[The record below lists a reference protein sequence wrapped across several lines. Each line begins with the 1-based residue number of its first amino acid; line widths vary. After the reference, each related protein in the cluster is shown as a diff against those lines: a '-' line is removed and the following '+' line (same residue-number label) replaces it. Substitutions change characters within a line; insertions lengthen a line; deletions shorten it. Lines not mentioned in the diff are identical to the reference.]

1 MPYETCWACNKYV
14 SSLVFVCGTLFCYV
28 NFETVCELCRHS
40 WLPNICVYG
49 LYLCCKGNEFY
60 ILCWAVYVSM
70 CVHLAISSNFR
81 ILGTHS
87 CVHLAI
93 ASDYICLVMIDFAK
107 HMENFSRNFLCLET
121 KHGHRWAELGDWRCA
136 GTTVCG
142 GASEEMA
149 DRWNPATGSTP
160 RPG

>member
-14 SSLVFVCGTLFCYV
+14 SSLVFVCGTLFCNV
-28 NFETVCELCRHS
+28 NFETMFELCRHS
-40 WLPNICVYG
+40 WLSNICVYG
-49 LYLCCKGNEFY
+49 PYLCCKENKFY
-60 ILCWAVYVSM
+60 ILCWAIYVSM

-107 HMENFSRNFLCLET
+107 HMKNFSINFLSLQT
-121 KHGHRWAELGDWRCA
+121 KHGPESLLPKPRTARVSTSPPIRG
-136 GTTVCG
+136 
-142 GASEEMA
+142 
-149 DRWNPATGSTP
+149 PTGRRISYST
-160 RPG
+160 